1 MTGAKTADDSFG
13 CGVPGVTAG
22 VGDWSSSGLASL
34 ADGRKHGYAIM
45 KDIESFSG
53 NTLLPGTLYTAI
65 TRLVEKGWIEP
76 EEVEH
81 RQRPYRITR
90 AGMRHLQGQL
100 ESMRRIASIGFR
112 RLRFS

>member
-1 MTGAKTADDSFG
+1 MRKKETPDPVRELLPLSPAVFYILFA
-13 CGVPGVTAG
+13 
-22 VGDWSSSGLASL
+22 LAE
-34 ADGRKHGYAIM
+34 GEKHGYAIM

-76 EEVEH
+76 EDVEH

-90 AGMRHLQGQL
+90 AGIRRLQGQL
-100 ESMRRIASIGFR
+100 ESMRRITSIGFR

>member
-1 MTGAKTADDSFG
+1 MARK
-13 CGVPGVTAG
+13 PRAG
-22 VGDWSSSGLASL
+22 PASDPEMLILASL
-34 ADGRKHGYAIM
+34 ADGQKHGYAIM

-53 NTLLPGTLYTAI
+53 NKLLPGTLYTAI

-76 EEVEH
+76 EQTEH

-90 AGMRHLQGQL
+90 TGVRHLESQL
-100 ESMRRIASIGFR
+100 EGMRRIASIGFR

>member
-1 MTGAKTADDSFG
+1 MARK
-13 CGVPGVTAG
+13 PM
-22 VGDWSSSGLASL
+22 VGPASDPEMLILTSL

-45 KDIESFSG
+45 KDVESFSG
-53 NTLLPGTLYTAI
+53 NKLLPGTLYTAV
-65 TRLVEKGWIEP
+65 TRLVEKGWIAP

-90 AGMRHLQGQL
+90 AGLRHLESQL
-100 ESMRRIASIGFR
+100 ESMRRVTSIGFR